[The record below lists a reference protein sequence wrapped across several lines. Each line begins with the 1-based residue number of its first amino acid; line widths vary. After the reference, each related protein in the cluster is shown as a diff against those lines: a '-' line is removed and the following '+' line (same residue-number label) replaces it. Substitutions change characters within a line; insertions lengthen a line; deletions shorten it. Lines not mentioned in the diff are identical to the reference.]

1 MTRHLIKWAANCYPA
16 TWRKRYG
23 EEFEATVEDMP
34 ALGWAAVWD
43 VWKGAM
49 AMQVQY
55 GPNLKKMVAIFGLVG
70 LALAWGVSLR
80 IPDLYISQST
90 VQATNLEAKSLDQ
103 SVRKVLSRSSLSY
116 LLLKHKLFESER
128 THMPLEDVIEMM
140 SKRVSVKIA
149 TTAKDA
155 SKPAFTVGF
164 AYEDAA
170 AAQRVTD
177 DLSSKIIEDYRSTN
191 AAANGASL
199 LTVLDS
205 ASRPDPIYPNRPVFA
220 LTGMLGGALLGTFWA
235 LFKRRKA

>member
-1 MTRHLIKWAANCYPA
+1 MKRHLIKWAANLYPA
-16 TWRKRYG
+16 AWRKRYG
-23 EEFEATVEDMP
+23 EEFQATVEDMP
-34 ALGWAAVWD
+34 APGWAAVWD
-43 VWKGAM
+43 VGRGAM
-49 AMQVQY
+49 AMQIQY
-55 GPNLKKMVAIFGLVG
+55 GPNLKKMAAIFGLMG

-90 VQATNLEAKSLDQ
+90 VQATNVEAKSLDQ

-128 THMPLEDVIEMM
+128 THMPLEDVIEKMT
-140 SKRVSVKIA
+140 KRVSV
-149 TTAKDA
+149 TAVGDD
-155 SKPAFTVGF
+155 SKRSFKVGF

-177 DLSSKIIEDYRSTN
+177 DLTAKIIEDNISTN
-191 AAANGASL
+191 AVAKGPGL

-220 LTGMLGGALLGTFWA
+220 FTGMLGGALLGTFWA